1 MVYFCSLEMFAS
13 PLKVCMPPA
22 ACQVDPEVS
31 SLFSS
36 SSTSVQP
43 IRARWYRVLAPT
55 TPPPM
60 ITALAEDFMQSLP
73 GWTGDVT
80 MPTGD

>member
-1 MVYFCSLEMFAS
+1 MVYFCSFEMFAS

-22 ACQVDPEVS
+22 ACQVEPDVS
-31 SLFSS
+31 SLFSTI
-36 SSTSVQP
+36 STSVQP
-43 IRARWYRVLAPT
+43 LRARWYRTLAPT

-60 ITALAEDFMQSLP
+60 ITALADDFMRVLS